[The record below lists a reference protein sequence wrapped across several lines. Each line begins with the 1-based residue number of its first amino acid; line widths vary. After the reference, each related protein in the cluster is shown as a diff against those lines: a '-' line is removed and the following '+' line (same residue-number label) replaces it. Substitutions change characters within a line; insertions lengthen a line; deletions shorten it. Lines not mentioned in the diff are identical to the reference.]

1 MSVTV
6 FSKTVSASWHD
17 GLFSSIQSIL
27 GGIQVSA
34 ETNQALSGQLLS
46 PLNSQTMSLL
56 QAPANSDS
64 VSIAQAETVPPIVG
78 DNALSTDMAAAN
90 DVSNLEP
97 LNTQISTY
105 IVQSDDTISSIAL
118 MFDISLDTIKQSNH
132 LSGSTIKPGQS
143 LIILP
148 ITGVLYTV
156 VANDSLQKIAKKY
169 SVNIDDI
176 LTYND
181 LPSESSKIA
190 VGQQLIIPHGKPSA
204 SDITS
209 YLARQKSKV
218 PSFEPLLDPVWNW
231 PSYPDYFAC
240 PVPRARL
247 SQGLHGHNAVDLA
260 ISYGTPIHAA
270 ASGVVIISKSN
281 GLWNGG
287 YGNFVMIAHPN
298 GAETLYGHMARSAV
312 SIGEQVSQGQTIGYI
327 GSTGESTGPHTHF
340 EIRGAQNPFVDPARC
355 Y

>member
-1 MSVTV
+1 
-6 FSKTVSASWHD
+6 
-17 GLFSSIQSIL
+17 
-27 GGIQVSA
+27 
-34 ETNQALSGQLLS
+34 
-46 PLNSQTMSLL
+46 
-56 QAPANSDS
+56 
-64 VSIAQAETVPPIVG
+64 
-78 DNALSTDMAAAN
+78 
-90 DVSNLEP
+90 
-97 LNTQISTY
+97 
-105 IVQSDDTISSIAL
+105 VQSDDTISSIAL

-287 YGNFVMIAHPN
+287 YGNFVDDRASQWRRNALWPHGQIGCFDRRTSIARPDDRLYRLDRRIDRAPYSLRDPRR
-298 GAETLYGHMARSAV
+298 AESFRRS
-312 SIGEQVSQGQTIGYI
+312 G
-327 GSTGESTGPHTHF
+327 
-340 EIRGAQNPFVDPARC
+340 ARC